1 MISTHSFNQPSL
13 SLMIMIMIMLMI
25 VIMTMIIVNAGKM
38 KMKRITVMALV
49 TLAQTCGTNM
59 TAVLR
64 GVPCLLIQRF
74 IKFLKGCLKIFI
86 KVERVFE
93 KSL

>member
-1 MISTHSFNQPSL
+1 MMML
-13 SLMIMIMIMLMI
+13 IMLMI
-25 VIMTMIIVNAGKM
+25 TIMMIIIINAGKM
-38 KMKRITVMALV
+38 KMKRITITVMALV

-74 IKFLKGCLKIFI
+74 IMFLKGCLKIFI

-93 KSL
+93 KILISV

>member
-1 MISTHSFNQPSL
+1 MMML
-13 SLMIMIMIMLMI
+13 IMLM
-25 VIMTMIIVNAGKM
+25 TMIMMMITIMMIIIINAGKM
-38 KMKRITVMALV
+38 KMKRITITVMALV
-49 TLAQTCGTNM
+49 TLTQTCGTNM

-93 KSL
+93 KNSMSV